1 MAARAI
7 KEAEMR
13 KRFVAAALISSVL
26 ALVGAPTAAAN
37 DFQCVGVVTL
47 GSFDNVVVP
56 EGAFCDITNS
66 QIRGNIKALANS
78 TLFVAGGNTIGGNVE
93 GDKARDVE
101 IFNRFA
107 LLPNV
112 IHGNGVIVE
121 DSIETF
127 VCGAVLP
134 KGDIIVLKNRGAL
147 LGIGGPFCVGFGG
160 GNTVERG
167 NIKAEDNVI
176 TSSFEISDNRVG
188 QNLQVYKN
196 TGGAAKRVANNVVGE
211 SVQCFD
217 NAPPF
222 VGGPNMAPK
231 REGQC
236 F

>member
-1 MAARAI
+1 ME
-7 KEAEMR
+7 KR
-13 KRFVAAALISSVL
+13 KTFLFLFAMFVASASMMRTSSI
-26 ALVGAPTAAAN
+26 AAAN

-56 EGAFCDITNS
+56 EGALCDITNS
-66 QIRGNIKALANS
+66 QITGNIKALQNS

-101 IFNRFA
+101 IFNRGA

-134 KGDIIVLKNRGAL
+134 HGNIIIVKNRGAL
-147 LGIGGPFCVGFGG
+147 LGVGGPFCAGFFGG

-167 NIKAEDNVI
+167 NIKVEDNVI
-176 TSSFEISDNRVG
+176 SSSLEVSDNRVG
-188 QNLQVYKN
+188 QNVQVYKN
-196 TGGAAKRVANNVVGE
+196 TGAASKRVANNTAGE

-217 NAPPF
+217 NLPPF
-222 VGGPNMAPK
+222 VGGPNFAPK